1 MRTRL
6 LASASLAIGALVVA
20 CGGAPET
27 SGTVYGEE
35 LTLTDTTLV
44 SAILANPTEY
54 VGERVLVAGTVV
66 EVCEMRGC
74 WVELGSD
81 KEFEKIR
88 VKVEDGVIVFPMS
101 ARGHRAVVEGVVEEV
116 SLTLEEAIE
125 QAKHHAEEQGLEF
138 DPESVTGPTTYYQ
151 LRGIGAVIEE

>member
-1 MRTRL
+1 M
-6 LASASLAIGALVVA
+6 AIGALVVA

-66 EVCEMRGC
+66 EV
-74 WVELGSD
+74 
-81 KEFEKIR
+81 
-88 VKVEDGVIVFPMS
+88 
-101 ARGHRAVVEGVVEEV
+101 
-116 SLTLEEAIE
+116 
-125 QAKHHAEEQGLEF
+125 
-138 DPESVTGPTTYYQ
+138 
-151 LRGIGAVIEE
+151 